1 MFKSKNLSVRQFI
14 IKTAVIASLFV
25 WILGKKV
32 SDFLNSIIA
41 LLVEPFFSIDLNENG
56 EPDLKEIMNYNL
68 KIGKTKIPIG
78 RIIMEFCKL
87 LLHLLSIYTLIYIV
101 LNHTNLISLK

>member
-1 MFKSKNLSVRQFI
+1 MFKSKNISVRQFI
-14 IKTAVIASLFV
+14 IKTTVITSLFV

-32 SDFLNSIIA
+32 SDFLNSLIT

-56 EPDLKEIMNYNL
+56 EPDLKELMNYNL

-78 RIIMEFCKL
+78 RITMEFCKL
-87 LLHLLSIYTLIYIV
+87 LLHLLTIYVLIYTI